1 MILWWNIAGP
11 VISRIGYIQLKAH
24 PGATIDNI
32 IDYTKPAIGQKPDI
46 AIIHSEM
53 SNLTKDVNTLSRVR
67 KVVVAVKEI
76 DTKEKIKLGFLV
88 LLVEVI

>member
-53 SNLTKDVNTLSRVR
+53 SNLTKDVKTMSRVR
-67 KVVVAVKEI
+67 KVVAAVKEI